1 MARNLIKIKE
11 IKIGDLVK
19 TFDEKIGIVTDISNR
34 GICLSTIEDDIKIY
48 CKDIKAIRFFPP
60 KCLRHHKR
68 NCNICNQKNL
78 YSCERCGKSGAS
90 AVIDPYDLEVND
102 KIEKCFLCDECY
114 QERADAI

>member
-11 IKIGDLVK
+11 IEIGDLVK
-19 TFDEKIGIVTDISNR
+19 TFDEKIGIVTDISNH

-68 NCNICNQKNL
+68 NCNICNQKEIPL
-78 YSCERCGKSGAS
+78 CEKCGNI
-90 AVIDPYDLEVND
+90 AVNAVNYPYD
-102 KIEKCFLCDECY
+102 KEKKLLCDECLMMFI
-114 QERADAI
+114 EENRKDDMI